1 MIITM
6 KTLIGLILTIVT
18 SLFVNAQENPFVK
31 WSFETQGKILS
42 HPVIDEDIIYFGS
55 NDSVF
60 YAVDIKTGKQI
71 WTVRTNSSIQSK
83 ALVNNDIVYFK
94 SGNGVF
100 AVHKDNGHELWNVSS
115 KNNQRS
121 EQIDPWDYHS
131 GAPAI
136 YDSMIFFG
144 FGNGKL
150 RGFDLK
156 TGELKRDII
165 RKDTAAIKSGLI
177 IENSILYY
185 GDWQGKV
192 YAYNID
198 MGEELWVHSTY
209 EKQLYNTFGQIN
221 TQLCINDNL
230 LFFGGRN
237 PELQVLDKNTGE
249 KKWSYIEK
257 DGGWISGDPLL
268 LNDTLFIGGS
278 DNHEMFAFN
287 AKTGQKYWSFL
298 FLNNN
303 FSKPLAYK
311 NYLLFT
317 TGDAYSVYG
326 TSLGRGYL
334 YALNRANGRIINF
347 TKVGGDLYSSLLVKN
362 GVVYMGSADGKLYS
376 IDLDVF
382 LNENPNLKTKGYNSI
397 EILEVIPSPFSDS
410 LNISYE
416 INYNTNISIQIKD
429 LNENEVVKLYSGKV
443 NKGEHHIKWDG
454 KDNNGN
460 NAQNSY
466 YFLEINS
473 GEYYKKT
480 IIQKQIPDAKTN

>member
-1 MIITM
+1 M
-6 KTLIGLILTIVT
+6 KTIISLIVIIIS
-18 SLFVNAQENPFVK
+18 SLYVNAQQNPFVQ

-71 WTVRTNSSIQSK
+71 WNFKTKSSIRSK

-94 SGNGVF
+94 SGNDIF
-100 AVHKDNGHELWNVSS
+100 ALYKDNGHELWNVSS
-115 KNNQRS
+115 ENYQGSK
-121 EQIDPWDYHS
+121 QIDPWDYHS

-136 YDSMIFFG
+136 YNSMIFFG
-144 FGNGKL
+144 LGNGRL
-150 RGFDLK
+150 TGFDLK
-156 TGELKRDII
+156 TGKLKKEILRADS
-165 RKDTAAIKSGLI
+165 AAIKSGLI
-177 IENSILYY
+177 IENSTLYY
-185 GDWQGKV
+185 GDWKGKV
-192 YAYNID
+192 YAYNLD
-198 MGEELWVHSTY
+198 LGEELWRYKTY
-209 EKQLYNTFGQIN
+209 EKQLYKTFGQIN
-221 TQLCINDNL
+221 TQLSINDNL

-249 KKWSYIEK
+249 KKWSYVEK
-257 DGGWISGDPLL
+257 EGGWISGDPLL

-278 DNHEMFAFN
+278 DNHEMFAFD
-287 AKTGQKYWSFL
+287 AKTGKKYWTFE

-326 TSLGRGYL
+326 SSKGRGYL
-334 YALNRANGRIINF
+334 YALNRLDGSIKNF
-347 TKVGGDLYSSLLVKN
+347 TKIGGNLYSNILVKDDIL
-362 GVVYMGSADGKLYS
+362 YLGSADGNLYAL
-376 IDLDVF
+376 DLGEF
-382 LNENPNLKTKGYNSI
+382 LNEASNMKIKGYNSV
-397 EILEVIPSPFSDS
+397 EILELTPSPFSDT

-429 LNENEVVKLYSGKV
+429 LNEDEVIEIFSGKIK
-443 NKGEHHIKWDG
+443 KGVHLVKWDG
-454 KDNNGN
+454 IDKNGN
-460 NAQNSY
+460 NAMDGY

-473 GEYYKKT
+473 GEYYRKK
-480 IIQKQIPDAKTN
+480 IFQKQITDE